1 MALVKILG
9 RDPSKILSLKAG
21 CPTISRH
28 YALDIKKTTEITDLF
43 TPMLEDYTL
52 HIIESEV

>member
-21 CPTISRH
+21 CPKISRY
-28 YALDIKKTTEITDLF
+28 YALDIKPTETTDLF
-43 TPMLEDYTL
+43 TPMLEDYTAYY
-52 HIIESEV
+52 